1 MEKKKIAVIAV
12 GILLFLGIS
21 GISVYQFYNNMK
33 GLMEPPVQSSKT
45 VPVENTLEEKSH
57 SREEEPTYY
66 SPPLTFLIYGIDA
79 GEWTGGTFRKDRGR
93 ADTIILLRVDY
104 SNKSGSLLSIPRDT
118 LVEIPGRGEDK
129 VNHSYAYGKAELLVE
144 TVEKFTGV
152 PIDYYVGLN
161 YRAFKDFVDHL
172 GGLEF
177 EVDRVIRS
185 RGLVLEPGLQK
196 LDGDQA
202 FALIS
207 FRYERM
213 GDIARVS
220 RQQRFVKA
228 VVSDVR
234 EQSFTKT
241 LAIVYS
247 TWKHLDTN
255 ISYKKINELVHNLN
269 GIKDENIVMEVV
281 PGWFYNRGGVSY
293 WKADPEETNQVINEL
308 FFAP

>member
-1 MEKKKIAVIAV
+1 MNRKKITVIAV
-12 GILLFLGIS
+12 VIFLFLSIS
-21 GISVYQFYNNMK
+21 GISVYQFYNSIK
-33 GLMEPPVQSSKT
+33 GLMEPPAQSSESAPFEYT
-45 VPVENTLEEKSH
+45 MG
-57 SREEEPTYY
+57 RETPPIAEPT
-66 SPPLTFLIYGIDA
+66 SRPPATFLIYGIDA

-93 ADTIILLRVDY
+93 ADTIILMRVDF
-104 SNKSGSLLSIPRDT
+104 STKTGSMLSIPRDT
-118 LVEIPGRGEDK
+118 LVNIPGRGEDK
-129 VNHSYAYGKAELLVE
+129 VNHAYAYGKAELLVE

-161 YRAFKDFVDHL
+161 YRAFKEFVDHL

-177 EVDRVIRS
+177 EVDRIIRS
-185 RGLVLEPGLQK
+185 RGLVLEPGLQI

-207 FRYERM
+207 FRYEPM

-255 ISYKKINELVHNLN
+255 IPYRKINELVHNLN

-293 WKADPEETNQVINEL
+293 WKADFEETNEVINEL
-308 FFAP
+308 FFAY

>member
-1 MEKKKIAVIAV
+1 MERKKTTIIAVVIF
-12 GILLFLGIS
+12 LFLSIS
-21 GISVYQFYNNMK
+21 GVSVYQFYNSLK
-33 GLMEPPVQSSKT
+33 GLMNPPLQSSEK
-45 VPVENTLEEKSH
+45 VPTEYALE
-57 SREEEPTYY
+57 REIPPIIEPTY
-66 SPPLTFLIYGIDA
+66 SPPATFLIYGIDA

-93 ADTIILLRVDY
+93 ADTIILMRVDY
-104 SNKSGSLLSIPRDT
+104 SKKTGSLLSIPRDT

-129 VNHSYAYGKAELLVE
+129 VNHAYSYGKAELLVE
-144 TVEKFTGV
+144 TVENFTGV

-161 YRAFKDFVDHL
+161 YRAFKEFVDHL
-172 GGLEF
+172 DGLEF

-185 RGLVLEPGLQK
+185 RGLVLEPGLQI

-207 FRYERM
+207 FRYEPM

-255 ISYKKINELVHNLN
+255 IPYRKINELVHNLN
-269 GIKDENIVMEVV
+269 RVKDENILMEVV

-293 WKADPEETNQVINEL
+293 WKADPEETSEVINEL
-308 FFAP
+308 FFAH